1 MPKYK
6 HQLTNKRQPQASNST
21 NRLTSL
27 PRQFCWENDS
37 HSVKYRIILR
47 MESIQIIIREYMN
60 RNIEDVNVSIDDAL
74 NILTATSKLCLK
86 IKTKKYR
93 KRIKTTSRKKWFNRE
108 FRL

>member
-27 PRQFCWENDS
+27 PRQFC

-60 RNIEDVNVSIDDAL
+60 RNIEDVNVSLDDAL

-93 KRIKTTSRKKWFNRE
+93 KRIKTTSRKKWFDRE